1 MLTPPVRLL
10 QILAPMQ
17 VARLIVQS
25 YPSSPNVLALMSAP
39 AQRQQGAAGSLPAV
53 FLSVPP
59 SDQPSSSAGPARPRL
74 PSEWRIA
81 LSVPISQIRQSM

>member
-1 MLTPPVRLL
+1 MPPVWLP

-25 YPSSPNVLALMSAP
+25 YPSSPDILALMSAP
-39 AQRQQGAAGSLPAV
+39 AQRQQGEAGGLPAGLLAV
-53 FLSVPP
+53 APR
-59 SDQPSSSAGPARPRL
+59 DQPSSAAGTARPKL